1 MVPDIAPGPDEEP
14 VAAARFVRPYTITAG
29 RTKSAVD
36 LPVEATLRQQ
46 PALPGAVADLAA
58 GAQRV
63 LSLCDQK
70 SVAEVSA
77 LTSMPIGVVRVL
89 LGDLVEQGPRPG
101 AGDHHRELVEGRA
114 HRAHRE
120 DPPWTSQLLAGPAGR
135 PRRRRS

>member
-29 RTKSAVD
+29 RTKSAVE

-77 LTSMPIGVVRVL
+77 LASMPIGVVRVL
-89 LGDLVEQGPRPG
+89 LGDLVEQGLVQVQATITESSSKDERI
-101 AGDHHRELVEGRA
+101 ELIERTLRGLRNY
-114 HRAHRE
+114 
-120 DPPWTSQLLAGPAGR
+120 
-135 PRRRRS
+135 